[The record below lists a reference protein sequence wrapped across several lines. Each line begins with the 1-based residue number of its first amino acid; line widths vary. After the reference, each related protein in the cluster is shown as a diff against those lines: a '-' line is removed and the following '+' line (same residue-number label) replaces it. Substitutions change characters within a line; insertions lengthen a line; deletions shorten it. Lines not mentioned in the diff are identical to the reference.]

1 MESEITHILNVITT
15 LLPQAGIPCIMIG
28 GHAVNHYGVTR
39 ATQDIDFMIPI
50 TNAQSV
56 RQIMHDAGFT
66 NISEHETVLF
76 VNQPDS
82 LIRVD
87 FLKVDPKTMQKL
99 IANAVKISYLG
110 STDILVPQLHD
121 LLAMKLF
128 ALATGGPKRKGKDF
142 GDIANLVIE
151 NNVDVETDLCSLSRQ
166 FATDAIFKELHQHIE
181 ELRHA

>member
-1 MESEITHILNVITT
+1 
-15 LLPQAGIPCIMIG
+15 
-28 GHAVNHYGVTR
+28 
-39 ATQDIDFMIPI
+39 MIPI

-82 LIRVD
+82 RLRVD
-87 FLKVDPKTMQKL
+87 FLKVDPQTMHKL
-99 IANAVKISYLG
+99 ITNAVTVSYLG
-110 STDILVPQLHD
+110 SADILVPQLHD

-128 ALATGGPKRKGKDF
+128 ALATGDPKRKGKDF

-166 FATDAIFKELHQHIE
+166 FATDDIFKELRQHIE